1 MRILLVVVFALQT
14 SLPALQLVVAMS
26 SHHACKQALQ
36 ALWWSLAARNGKS
49 SP

>member
-1 MRILLVVVFALQT
+1 MRIFAIAVFALQT
-14 SLPALQLVVAMS
+14 SLPAMRLVVAMS

-36 ALWWSLAARNGKS
+36 ALWWSLVARNGKW